1 MSIESIAEA
10 GFAPVAASIAA
21 GRIPGAVLGVLRA
34 DGAMAVRVGGAA
46 QLEPER
52 VAATRATSW
61 DLASLT
67 KPIFTATA
75 ILRLVEQGRI
85 ALDDALARA
94 IPDLRQYDMNAAE
107 RRLTFRQCLA
117 HATFLPAVEPL
128 YTLGQDP
135 DTLRAYVLQREWRQG
150 PCVYSDINFILLGI
164 ALERLSGRRLG
175 EHDPGPGLSF
185 RPDPSTCAATERC
198 TWRGR
203 VMRGEVHDEN
213 AFALGGAS
221 GHAGLFG
228 DIDGVLG
235 FARRL
240 MAGEVLGP
248 ATLAQMRAPHSAR
261 RALGWEVRH
270 PDWAG
275 GQACSPSTIGHT
287 GFTGTG
293 LWIDWER
300 GLAWAVLANR
310 VHPTRH
316 AETGIQPMR
325 RAAGDAIIA
334 AFDATIRTRAS
345 A

>member
-135 DTLRAYVLQREWRQG
+135 DTLRAYVLQRNGARD
-150 PCVYSDINFILLGI
+150 PASTPTSTSSC
-164 ALERLSGRRLG
+164 SGSRWSAS
-175 EHDPGPGLSF
+175 PGAGWASTTPG
-185 RPDPSTCAATERC
+185 R
-198 TWRGR
+198 
-203 VMRGEVHDEN
+203 
-213 AFALGGAS
+213 AS
-221 GHAGLFG
+221 
-228 DIDGVLG
+228 
-235 FARRL
+235 
-240 MAGEVLGP
+240 P
-248 ATLAQMRAPHSAR
+248 SAR
-261 RALGWEVRH
+261 TRRPAPRPSAAPG
-270 PDWAG
+270 AG
-275 GQACSPSTIGHT
+275 A
-287 GFTGTG
+287 
-293 LWIDWER
+293 
-300 GLAWAVLANR
+300 
-310 VHPTRH
+310 
-316 AETGIQPMR
+316 
-325 RAAGDAIIA
+325 
-334 AFDATIRTRAS
+334 
-345 A
+345 